1 MKEMQEL
8 YIQRFRNYRNQ
19 AGNISRKRLYMSMIF
34 NITLTIYIL

>member
-19 AGNISRKRLYMSMIF
+19 AGNISSKGVYMSMIF
-34 NITLTIYIL
+34 NFTS